1 MPINLQQALAA
12 KLPSCDFTYDEDRV
26 ILYHLG
32 VGAGIPPTYPSEL
45 SYTYEG
51 RLKVLPTFSVIP
63 VYGMLISIFDV
74 PGLEFNP
81 ALILHGEQEIEVFA
95 PIPTAATVHN
105 DARIAAIYD
114 KAKAAVLVLES
125 TTKDQQGNVLFV
137 NRFSLFLRGEGG
149 FGGEPGPRITNEP
162 PARDPDKVVE
172 FATLPQQA
180 LIFRLSGDKN
190 PLHADPDFAA
200 IGGFDKPILH
210 GLCSYSIACRSVVDH
225 LLDGDVTKVR
235 RYQCRFRGV
244 IFPGETL
251 VTRMWREGNQVFL
264 KCDCKERG
272 TAVISN
278 AVIDLR

>member
-12 KLPSCDFTYDEDRV
+12 KLPSSEFTYDEDRV

-32 VGAGIPPTYPSEL
+32 LGAGNPPTDPGEL
-45 SYTYEG
+45 AYTYEG

-95 PIPTAATVHN
+95 PIPTAASVHN

-125 TTKDQQGNVLFV
+125 TTTDQKGNKLFV

-149 FGGEPGPRITNEP
+149 FGGEPGPRISNDP
-162 PARDPDKVVE
+162 PDREPDKIVE
-172 FATLPQQA
+172 FTTLPQQA

-210 GLCSYSIACRSVVDH
+210 GLCSYGIACRSVVDH
-225 LLDGDVTKVR
+225 LLDGDVTKIR

-251 VTRMWREGNQVFL
+251 VTSMWREGNQVFL
-264 KCDCKERG
+264 KSNCKDRG
-272 TAVISN
+272 TAVISHG
-278 AVIDLR
+278 VIDLG